1 MYFASRCYVSRP
13 FPVDKLP
20 GVVSE
25 MEAQVLGKN
34 RFKLG
39 RSFRERRELSFIF
52 VVPRP
57 VSLSCFDARK
67 LLDIIG
73 VDFYKDN
80 LDGVVAAELL
90 NRIGD
95 YACRRSGEAGSPKK
109 IEVLSS
115 IPTIPSLYFF
125 ADFFQLYIRT
135 DNRLHDT
142 TPENFCE
149 QLNTA
154 MREFRSVIDEMP
166 EFQVVDG
173 VARWNGPVKW
183 DGSRSKYIV
192 MKEQE
197 GDTVEISMP
206 KTSFQAVSQII
217 SNMIA
222 SRKNVLVEA
231 RFDLDL
237 KHHKQWVESGPFE
250 DGCLEYNV
258 YDSPVDKAVQESIRG
273 KRPLEVD
280 FVPLFTFFPKKG
292 RPLRICVMIDK
303 SMAELVIG
311 YESWIEPVDE
321 AVFTCFVED
330 AQLEKLFPD
339 LT

>member
-34 RFKLG
+34 RFRLG
-39 RSFRERRELSFIF
+39 QSFRERRDLSFVF

-57 VSLSCFDARK
+57 VSLSCFDDRK

-73 VDFYKDN
+73 VVFSKDN

-90 NRIGD
+90 NRISD
-95 YACRRSGEAGSPKK
+95 YACRRSGEVGCPKT
-109 IEVLSS
+109 IEVFSS
-115 IPTIPSLYFF
+115 IRTIPTLFFF

-135 DNRLHDT
+135 DKRLHSMS
-142 TPENFCE
+142 PEILCE

-173 VARWNGPVKW
+173 VARWSGPVKW
-183 DGSRSKYIV
+183 EGTRSKYIV

-197 GDTVEISMP
+197 GDMVEISMP

-231 RFDLDL
+231 RFCLNL

-250 DGCLEYNV
+250 DGCLQ
-258 YDSPVDKAVQESIRG
+258 YDVHDGPVDKAVQESIRG

-292 RPLRICVMIDK
+292 RPLRICAMIDK

-311 YESWIEPVDE
+311 CESWFEPVNE
-321 AVFTCFVED
+321 TILKCFVED
-330 AQLEKLFPD
+330 AQLEELFPD

>member
-1 MYFASRCYVSRP
+1 
-13 FPVDKLP
+13 
-20 GVVSE
+20 
-25 MEAQVLGKN
+25 
-34 RFKLG
+34 
-39 RSFRERRELSFIF
+39 LSFAF

-57 VSLSCFDARK
+57 VSLSCFDDRK

-73 VDFYKDN
+73 VVFSKDN

-95 YACRRSGEAGSPKK
+95 YACRRSGEAGSPNKT
-109 IEVLSS
+109 EVLSS
-115 IPTIPSLYFF
+115 IRTIPTLFFF
-125 ADFFQLYIRT
+125 ADFLQLYIRT
-135 DNRLHDT
+135 DYRLRDT
-142 TPENFCE
+142 TPENLCE

-154 MREFRSVIDEMP
+154 IREFRSVIDEMP

-173 VARWNGPVKW
+173 VSRWNGPVKW
-183 DGSRSKYIV
+183 EGTRSKYTV
-192 MKEQE
+192 MKDQD
-197 GDTVEISMP
+197 GDTVKISMP
-206 KTSFQAVSQII
+206 KTSYPAVSQII

-231 RFDLDL
+231 RFALDL
-237 KHHKQWVESGPFE
+237 KHHKQWVDSGPFE
-250 DGCLEYNV
+250 DGCLEYDV
-258 YDSPVDKAVQESIRG
+258 HDGPVDKAVQESIRG